1 MVQRFDYIIVGAG
14 SAGCVLA
21 NRLSAN
27 NAHSVLLIEAG
38 GWDLN
43 PWIHIPLGYGKHFEN
58 PKVNWMYSSEPD
70 ASTAQRRIFQPRGKV
85 IGGSSSINGLVYIR
99 GQKEDFD
106 TWDPEKKYGWDYD
119 SVLPYFKKSECN
131 YNIRD
136 QYHGAE
142 GELSVSSPVETHL
155 LAESFVESGV
165 NCGYPIN
172 KDFNGQTQ
180 EGFGHLQMTIKKGIR
195 SSASNAFL
203 RGLRKRRNL
212 TIITHGHVEK
222 IIFQDNAAKGV
233 KLMRKGKEFEYL
245 CNKEIILSAGAFNT
259 PQILQLSGI
268 GPKDVL
274 SRFGIKEVS
283 ILEGVGKNL
292 QDHYN
297 GRIVYKTNL
306 KNTLN
311 DVLTS
316 PIKSILEGLKYIFF
330 RRGFLNMGS
339 SVAAGFIKSK
349 QSLKRPD
356 LHISLILFSGD
367 KAGSKLHKWSG
378 FSIIIR
384 LLRPKSIGQLNIKS
398 LNPLVQPEIRMNYFS
413 DKEDRELLVN
423 AIKTTREIMKS
434 KPISNLINE
443 EYSPGSDIISDN
455 DIENFLSTKGGI
467 SYHPVGTCKMG
478 DSKDCVVDYDLN
490 VHGVKKLRI
499 VDASIMPTI
508 TSGNTNAPVIMIAE
522 KAADLILNTSK
533 S

>member
-1 MVQRFDYIIVGAG
+1 MVQGFDYIIVGAG

-21 NRLSAN
+21 NRLSADN
-27 NAHSVLLIEAG
+27 SHSVLLIEAG

-136 QYHGAE
+136 QYHGTE

-165 NCGYPIN
+165 NSGYPIN

-222 IIFQDNAAKGV
+222 IIFQDKVAKGI
-233 KLMRKGKEFEYL
+233 KLIRKGKEFEYFS
-245 CNKEIILSAGAFNT
+245 NKEIILSAGAFNT

-274 SRFGIKEVS
+274 NSFGIKEVS
-283 ILEGVGKNL
+283 VLEGVGKNL

-316 PIKSILEGLKYIFF
+316 PIKSIFEGLKYIFF

-349 QSLKRPD
+349 QSFKRPD

-413 DKEDRELLVN
+413 DREDRELLVN

-434 KPISNLINE
+434 KPISNLITE
-443 EYSPGSDIISDN
+443 EYSPGSNIIADN

-478 DSKDCVVDYDLN
+478 NSKDCVVDYNLN

>member
-1 MVQRFDYIIVGAG
+1 MGLNFDYIIVGAG

-27 NAHSVLLIEAG
+27 NSHSVLLIEAG

-70 ASTAQRRIFQPRGKV
+70 ANTGQRRIFQPRGKV

-99 GQKEDFD
+99 GQKEDYD

-119 SVLPYFKKSECN
+119 SVLPYFKKSEYN
-131 YNIRD
+131 HNIRD
-136 QYHGAE
+136 QYHGTE

-203 RGLRKRRNL
+203 RGVRKRKNL

-222 IIFQDNAAKGV
+222 IIFQDKVAKGI
-233 KLMRKGKEFEYL
+233 KLIRKGKVFEYFS
-245 CNKEIILSAGAFNT
+245 NKEIILSAGAFNT

-274 SRFGIKEVS
+274 SRFGIEEVS
-283 ILEGVGKNL
+283 VLEGVGKNL

-311 DVLTS
+311 DVLIS
-316 PIKSILEGLKYIFF
+316 PIKSIFEGLKYIFF

-349 QSLKRPD
+349 QSLNRPD

-398 LNPLVQPEIRMNYFS
+398 LNPLVQPEINMNYFS
-413 DKEDRELLVN
+413 NREDRELLVN
-423 AIKTTREIMKS
+423 AIKTTRKIMES

-443 EYSPGSDIISDN
+443 EYSPGSNIISDN

-478 DSKDCVVDYDLN
+478 NSKDCVVDYDLN